1 MTAQLDL
8 FQGEEEYD
16 LVRKYGM
23 LKEKSENA
31 NRRAFMMIDVLNNKL
46 MRLEGRLAQLEPTKE
61 NKVLDLFEV
70 NA

>member
-31 NRRAFMMIDVLNNKL
+31 SRRAFMMIDVLNNKL
-46 MRLEGRLAQLEPTKE
+46 MRLESRLAQLEPSKE
-61 NKVLDLFEV
+61 NKVLDLFEI